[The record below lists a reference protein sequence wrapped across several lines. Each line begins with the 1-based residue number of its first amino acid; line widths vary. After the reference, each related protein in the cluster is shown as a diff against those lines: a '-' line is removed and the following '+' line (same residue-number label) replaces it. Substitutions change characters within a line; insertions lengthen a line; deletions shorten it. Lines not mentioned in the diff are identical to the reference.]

1 MASKVPKTIKP
12 KNVDKAKANNVANKT
27 SNKSADSSSKNLVT
41 NAIKG
46 TVIGG
51 AAVTAA
57 SVAPGLYQA
66 ASGVVSSVK
75 KAATIAGELL
85 DPEQAIKRVEENNTG
100 PSEELQFPLGRDAE
114 LTCWM
119 HITAFKYI
127 YDKND
132 IPGNRRILDSEL
144 KTQVKKLYT
153 VKLPLPGDIST
164 EFSAHWS
171 DYTSVW
177 SKIVRASNVAEGQE
191 FDMEQFKTRIAE
203 LVGSGALEDATKV
216 GMMSGLAGLINGA
229 GIGGSAGSAI
239 SDALTYLKVAGG
251 ISINPMSQAK
261 YTGHEIKD
269 HSFQFN
275 FMPRN
280 RQESLAAMKII
291 EKFEDSI
298 HGEKSN
304 ALGGILMN
312 YPDMFNIRFTGPK
325 GEVIP
330 GIIEIPDCHL
340 TQVNI
345 NRSTGTTGFKITK
358 DYNPINYT
366 LSITFKEAQNLIRDD
381 LKFLRQSAEQAQAL
395 HSGKELPKEWNPNEL
410 LKDIKPF
417 EVATVS
423 GDAQSASG
431 ESESSGNETTN
442 DNISSNAG
450 GVPVSP
456 EIASTIQ
463 ATVKQSADALV
474 KGLTHEYKTQ
484 GKSNPELEAAKD
496 VVKIFRNHN
505 HKDYK
510 AVAANVGIALK
521 DKHKLTRDDIGN
533 NIGSE
538 IDKQM
543 KRLANSY
550 ENQVTAYYNTSSK
563 YKIPGTNTTI
573 EVPNRVKEIAKKTAS
588 SAARSTP
595 IGLAIETVS
604 QVTRAVNAELIGDGK
619 LDNSTGQ
626 TINGMVNVF
635 NTKMIGRQLQE
646 WLRK

>member
-1 MASKVPKTIKP
+1 MASKVPIRKPKQINPNKVDNTIATNNDAKSSLLTPKTI
-12 KNVDKAKANNVANKT
+12 ATTALKT
-27 SNKSADSSSKNLVT
+27 
-41 NAIKG
+41 
-46 TVIGG
+46 TVLGG

-75 KAATIAGELL
+75 KAATVAGELL
-85 DPEQAIKRVEENNTG
+85 DPEQAIKRVEENNNG
-100 PSEELQFPLGRDAE
+100 PIEDLQFPLGRDAE

-153 VKLPLPGDIST
+153 VKLPLPGDLST
-164 EFSAHWS
+164 EFSANWS

-177 SKIVRASNVAEGQE
+177 SKIIRASNVAEGQE
-191 FDMEQFKTRIAE
+191 FDMEQFKNRIAE

-216 GMMSGLAGLINGA
+216 GMMSGLAGLMSGSGVGSSMGSGIN
-229 GIGGSAGSAI
+229 
-239 SDALTYLKVAGG
+239 DALTYLKVAGG

-261 YTGHEIKD
+261 YTGHSIKE

-280 RQESLAAMKII
+280 RRESLAAMNII

-366 LSITFKEAQNLIRDD
+366 LSISFKEAQNLIRDD

-395 HSGKELPKEWNPNEL
+395 HSGKPIPQDWNPNEL

-417 EVATVS
+417 DVAPVS
-423 GDAQSASG
+423 DQSAQDASN
-431 ESESSGNETTN
+431 SQAN
-442 DNISSNAG
+442 NISDNPNNSAG
-450 GVPVSP
+450 GKPVTP
-456 EIASTIQ
+456 EMSKDIQ
-463 ATVKQSADALV
+463 SIIRQSVDAMV
-474 KGLTHEYKTQ
+474 KGLAHDYRMQ

-496 VVKIFRNHN
+496 VIKILRNHT
-505 HKDYK
+505 HPDYK
-510 AVAANVGIALK
+510 AVARNVGTMLSN
-521 DKHKLTRDDIGN
+521 KHKLTKDDVGS
-533 NIGSE
+533 NIGYE
-538 IDKQM
+538 IDRQM
-543 KRLANSY
+543 KQLANNY
-550 ENQVTAYYNTSSK
+550 ENQVTSYYNANTR

-573 EVPNRVKEIAKKTAS
+573 EVPNRVIETAKTGAS
-588 SAARSTP
+588 TIARSTP
-595 IGLAIETVS
+595 IGMAIEVAS
-604 QVTRAVNAELIGDGK
+604 QATRAVTNNMVGNGTMDK
-619 LDNSTGQ
+619 STGQ
-626 TINGMVNVF
+626 TINGIANVF
-635 NTKMIGRQLQE
+635 NTKMIGRHLQE
-646 WLRK
+646 LLRK